1 MTATSQDMLQLSR
14 WVGLY
19 LLAITAVQS
28 YSILPLPTN
37 TNRLSIRKSYH
48 PKLFESKL
56 HSPIKHSSG
65 SIRDFS
71 IRSTD
76 EITNEKDD
84 LKEKMKKEG
93 KIQALWNKYGALY
106 FQVWFCIYLPFLL
119 TFFYVLENNLLQA
132 SFLESIDPQ
141 AAVLKLCEW
150 LETVTSDP
158 ELTRNIK
165 ENPTLTN
172 FATAYLMAD
181 LVPTTVF
188 ALGAVTFILKKREK
202 SKAENDLIATKIN
215 QNLDK

>member
-48 PKLFESKL
+48 PKLLESTL
-56 HSPIKHSSG
+56 HSPIKQSSG

-84 LKEKMKKEG
+84 LKEQMKKEG

>member
-1 MTATSQDMLQLSR
+1 
-14 WVGLY
+14 
-19 LLAITAVQS
+19 
-28 YSILPLPTN
+28 
-37 TNRLSIRKSYH
+37 
-48 PKLFESKL
+48 
-56 HSPIKHSSG
+56 
-65 SIRDFS
+65 
-71 IRSTD
+71 
-76 EITNEKDD
+76 
-84 LKEKMKKEG
+84 MKKEG

-188 ALGAVTFILKKREK
+188 ALGAVTFILKKRQK
-202 SKAENDLIATKIN
+202 SEPENDLIATKIN

>member
-28 YSILPLPTN
+28 YSILPLPKN

-48 PKLFESKL
+48 PKLLESTL
-56 HSPIKHSSG
+56 RSPIKQSSG

>member
-37 TNRLSIRKSYH
+37 TNRLSTRKSYH
-48 PKLFESKL
+48 PNLFECTL
-56 HSPIKHSSG
+56 HSPIKQSSG

-188 ALGAVTFILKKREK
+188 ALGAVTFILKKRETI
-202 SKAENDLIATKIN
+202 DRKI
-215 QNLDK
+215 